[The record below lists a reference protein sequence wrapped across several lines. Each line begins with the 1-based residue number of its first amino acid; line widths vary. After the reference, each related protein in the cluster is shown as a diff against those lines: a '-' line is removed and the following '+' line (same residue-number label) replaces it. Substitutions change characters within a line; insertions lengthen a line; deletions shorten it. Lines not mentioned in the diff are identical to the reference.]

1 MKKLAFLFL
10 SVALL
15 SACNNDEYVTDNAE
29 LSINAY
35 IGNQQSTRAEK
46 SAWVENDQLGVFVC
60 NGTIDKPYLNNSE
73 RYVNVLFRH
82 NGNGFVAEKIYLDE
96 NPAEVFAYYPYSA
109 NSIMGSAI
117 PVESSTQT
125 DYLYGHADTPASISQ
140 KNVNIEMKHALS
152 QVVFRI
158 KKSSEYTEGPG
169 SLTALKIENN
179 DASNVFRTTGTLNL
193 STGQISGTSNMGIL
207 TLMPGKTLNLTADY
221 QSVSAI
227 CLPTGSSPGQN
238 IRAVFTIDGR
248 NFKYVFP
255 AGTTWGAALRN
266 IYTLTILNSGVE
278 IGGGGNGNG
287 NDDGI
292 TIEPWGDN
300 SDSDISLVPIL

>member
-1 MKKLAFLFL
+1 LFL
-10 SVALL
+10 SSVALL
-15 SACNNDEYVTDNAE
+15 SACNSDEYVPNDNVE

-35 IGNQQSTRAEK
+35 IGQQTRAEK
-46 SAWVENDQLGVFVC
+46 SAWGENDQLGVFVC

-82 NGNGFVAEKIYLDE
+82 NGNGFAAEKIYLDE

-109 NSIMGSAI
+109 SSTMGGAI

-152 QVVFRI
+152 QVIFRI

-169 SLTALKIENN
+169 ALTALKIENN
-179 DASNVFRTTGTLNL
+179 DATNVFRTAGTLNL
-193 STGQISGTSNMGIL
+193 STGQISGTSNMGVL
-207 TLMPGKTLNLTADY
+207 TLMPGGTLNLTADY

-227 CLPTGSSPGQN
+227 CLPVLSSPGQN
-238 IRAVFTIDGR
+238 IKAIFTIDGR
-248 NFKYVFP
+248 DFKYVFP
-255 AGTTWGAALRN
+255 SGTTWGATLRN

-300 SDSDISLVPIL
+300 SDGDISLVPVF

>member
-1 MKKLAFLFL
+1 MKKLSILFL
-10 SVALL
+10 SASVAFL
-15 SACNNDEYVTDNAE
+15 SACNNDEYVTGNVE
-29 LSINAY
+29 LSINAH
-35 IGNQQSTRAEK
+35 IGQQSITRAEK
-46 SAWVENDQLGVFVC
+46 SAWAENDQLGVFVC
-60 NGTIDKPYLNNSE
+60 NVTIDKPYLNNSE

-82 NGNGFVAEKIYLDE
+82 NGAGFVAEKIYLDE
-96 NPAEVFAYYPYSA
+96 NPAEVFAYYPYAAS
-109 NSIMGSAI
+109 STTGSAI

-125 DYLYGHADTPASISQ
+125 DYLWGHADTPASISQ

-158 KKSSEYTEGPG
+158 KKSPEYTEGPG
-169 SLTALKIENN
+169 ALTALKIENN
-179 DASNVFRTTGTLNL
+179 DATNVFRTSGTLNL
-193 STGQISGTSNMGIL
+193 ADGQITGTSNMGVL
-207 TLMPGKTLNLTADY
+207 TLMPGSTLNLTADY

-227 CLPTGSSPGQN
+227 CLPVQSSPGKN
-238 IRAVFTIDGR
+238 VRAVFTIDGR
-248 NFKYVFP
+248 NFKYEFP

-266 IYTLTILNSGVE
+266 IYTLTILNSGLE
-278 IGGGGNGNG
+278 IGGGGDD